1 MMNREFS
8 EIMQGLVTSRLRMHG
23 PEELTGRGGG
33 GELSIINDR
42 TGILIEGETFTWGG
56 MQHPVPQ
63 GFIFPQKTPC
73 KSMWQKWHLG
83 QEEKINGEWK
93 RIGPLKRLE
102 GTDLVCT
109 NMKKNL
115 CKAKA
120 VMLAIEGMGRRLAN
134 LSTDIGLDFGIDHEN
149 YSECFNHGYVD
160 LVKEKYGPNARK
172 RQRERFTELS
182 YTTMYNR
189 DEGVRR
195 CVWTC
200 YIAMDSD

>member
-1 MMNREFS
+1 
-8 EIMQGLVTSRLRMHG
+8 MHG
-23 PEELTGRGGG
+23 PQELTGRGGG
-33 GELSIINDR
+33 GELPIIDDR

-102 GTDLVCT
+102 GTDLVCA

-120 VMLAIEGMGRRLAN
+120 VMLAIEVMGRRLAN
-134 LSTDIGLDFGIDHEN
+134 LSTDIGIDHEN
-149 YSECFNHGYVD
+149 YSECFNHGYVE
-160 LVKEKYGPNARK
+160 LVKEKYGPNAWKKQRK
-172 RQRERFTELS
+172 RFTELS
-182 YTTMYNR
+182 YTTMYKRLCRSNTGRKNKRKRNAVANR